1 MNIKHLAPVMVLV
14 ALTGCMSP
22 KTSPPL
28 NVSMVPND
36 CGNREAIVNWLSE
49 QASIPRQ
56 PLETEENY
64 ERHRRQIRSKIW
76 TVRYVCQPV

>member
-1 MNIKHLAPVMVLV
+1 MNIKHLAPVVALV

-36 CGNREAIVNWLSE
+36 CGNREAIINWLTE

-56 PLETEENY
+56 PFETEENY

-76 TVRYVCQPV
+76 TMRYVCQPV